1 MRTLIIAT
9 LFISV
14 FSVGLINKK
23 INEPR
28 PLPLMKMKQIES
40 VYIYRKS
47 ENKNTNYLERE
58 DSLNLLNR

>member
-58 DSLNLLNR
+58 DSLNLLNQ

>member
-28 PLPLMKMKQIES
+28 PLPLMKMKPIES

-47 ENKNTNYLERE
+47 ENKNTNYLEKE